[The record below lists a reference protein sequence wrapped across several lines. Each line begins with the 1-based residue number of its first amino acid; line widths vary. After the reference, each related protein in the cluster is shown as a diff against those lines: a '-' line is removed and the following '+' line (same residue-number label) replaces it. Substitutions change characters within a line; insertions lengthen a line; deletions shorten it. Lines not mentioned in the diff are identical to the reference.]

1 MSYQNFKQK
10 IWSKAIDRELERVF
24 VFADGTNQEYS
35 GQIKGLGDTVR
46 ILGIGKPT
54 VIEHDLIDGDI
65 TLDEVEKVADTS
77 VSLVVDKA
85 AYFNYGVGDID
96 KAQGAGNVMATLN
109 TESSEEVANKIDLH
123 IANLVHPDFNTVG
136 VQKYSTSNTEIDKDN
151 VMQIFDGVQQK
162 LYENDV
168 NPATPVEIIL
178 PPWLYMVFREAY
190 QKIDTD
196 NSEYL
201 TNGKVARYGN
211 MTIKMSN
218 NVAHKTIGAG
228 QNAKEHYYVQV
239 RTKRAIAV
247 AMSDAHTEAYRP
259 EKSFT
264 DAVKGFKLYGAKI
277 VRPKE
282 LVCLECSLKEA

>member
-1 MSYQNFKQK
+1 MSYQNFKAK
-10 IWSKAIDRELERVF
+10 IWAKAIDTELKRAF
-24 VFADGTNQEYS
+24 VFADGTNQSYS

-46 ILGIGKPT
+46 ILGVGKPT
-54 VIEHDLIDGDI
+54 VTEHDLQSGDI
-65 TLDEVEKVADTS
+65 TLSAPEKISDTS

-96 KAQGAGNVMATLN
+96 KAQGAGNVLSTLN
-109 TESSEEVANKIDLH
+109 TEASEEVANTIDKF
-123 IANLVHPDFNTVG
+123 IANLVNPDSNTVG
-136 VQKYSTSNTEIDKDN
+136 LQMYSKTQITNAN
-151 VMQIFDGVQQK
+151 VMATLDACQAM
-162 LYENDV
+162 LYANDV
-168 NPATPVEIIL
+168 SPATEVEMIL
-178 PPWLYMVFREAY
+178 PPWLYMAFRQAY
-190 QKIDTD
+190 QNKDTD

-218 NVAHKTIGAG
+218 NVTIKNDGTRDV
-228 QNAKEHYYVQV
+228 YYVQI

-247 AMSDAHTEAYRP
+247 AMSEAHTEPYRP
-259 EKSFT
+259 ESKFE

-282 LVCLECSLKEA
+282 LVVLPCYA